1 MINSKY
7 FRFVV
12 LLVVC
17 FAFSCPVWAGQ
28 SSKPV
33 LTKGDVVRFIETF
46 PKLRKEFEKF
56 DVEMDAE
63 KGTLTYNEALQA
75 SAEFRAILKKYG
87 WDENFLMK
95 TTTIIQGVVALTMKD
110 AMKAS
115 NPDMERAKKAIESN
129 PNISES
135 MKKQLLSKLG
145 QGQAAMGGM
154 GALQSLNPAD
164 LALIKVHI
172 KELKETLEDDE
183 NK

>member
-1 MINSKY
+1 MRNSRRY
-7 FRFVV
+7 TFLAILIV
-12 LLVVC
+12 L
-17 FAFSCPVWAGQ
+17 FAFSSPLVVGQ
-28 SSKPV
+28 TAKPV
-33 LTKGDVVRFIETF
+33 LEKGDVERFIETF
-46 PKLRKEFEKF
+46 PKLKVEFEKF

-164 LALIKVHI
+164 LALIKIHI
-172 KELKETLEDDE
+172 KELKEMLDDE
-183 NK
+183 KS